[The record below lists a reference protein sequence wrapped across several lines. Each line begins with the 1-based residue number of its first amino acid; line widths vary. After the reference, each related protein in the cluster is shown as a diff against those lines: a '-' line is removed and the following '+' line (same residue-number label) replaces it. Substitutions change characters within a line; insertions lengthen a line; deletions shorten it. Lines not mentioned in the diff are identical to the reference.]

1 MLGFYRSGDFINKD
15 ILDKK
20 SEVFS
25 LLDLSDEDIEEL
37 IQNHVKD
44 PERRE
49 SVLHQLQKFDW
60 NQILF
65 VMQMLKQQENQLGD
79 ITTAT
84 DLFLSILHGNLAF
97 QDQKSDTGFMKLL
110 KGEQREYLKK
120 IFQLCKENLQKIKDV
135 HVKQAGVMDGRVVE
149 ENWSSSS
156 SGIEIPLTFLKSV
169 GFFEIP
175 QSKCEG
181 LTLTVQHLSFV
192 EFFAA
197 VGILISKDVKAEIK
211 KIENQE
217 RFKAVSIYIRNI
229 LLILDYFLKTFEI
242 YNFLHY

>member
-1 MLGFYRSGDFINKD
+1 MSEASNNAAADPSRDVSKEAMIFGILTNKILPEATVLGFSRSGDFINKD

-25 LLDLSDEDIEEL
+25 LLDLTDEDIEEL

-65 VMQMLKQQENQLGD
+65 VMQMLKQQENQLGE

-97 QDQKSDTGFMKLL
+97 QNQKSDTGFMKLL

-120 IFQLCKENLQKIKDV
+120 TFQLCKENLQKKDDGCV
-135 HVKQAGVMDGRVVE
+135 DPAGVMDG
-149 ENWSSSS
+149 
-156 SGIEIPLTFLKSV
+156 IV
-169 GFFEIP
+169 GEMP
-175 QSKCEG
+175 G
-181 LTLTVQHLSFV
+181 
-192 EFFAA
+192 
-197 VGILISKDVKAEIK
+197 G
-211 KIENQE
+211 
-217 RFKAVSIYIRNI
+217 RFCW
-229 LLILDYFLKTFEI
+229 
-242 YNFLHY
+242 